1 MSQIER
7 FFKNTNQTLSL
18 SGLQSSSVLLFHLE
32 SNANP
37 LPQPMMFCLISPLPN
52 SPNLSHVPL
61 SFLRLLKTQLHFSSS
76 LSKKLFS
83 LCFLPHSSSRKSLS
97 PFFMLLGLA
106 DSSRFILIF
115 IPKRAL
121 LWHYLRVLSGYSL
134 SQPLMVILHS
144 TYHNFNYFS
153 CMHSAFAP
161 SLPAWLQANAW
172 GQGLHPSSTYHGGD
186 N

>member
-1 MSQIER
+1 MSTFFYLHYYVLDKATVISCLGSLQQPPVFSQLLFLHFLSCSTSQIER

-52 SPNLSHVPL
+52 SPNLSYVPL

-115 IPKRAL
+115 IPQRAL
-121 LWHYLRVLSGYSL
+121 L
-134 SQPLMVILHS
+134 
-144 TYHNFNYFS
+144 
-153 CMHSAFAP
+153 
-161 SLPAWLQANAW
+161 
-172 GQGLHPSSTYHGGD
+172 
-186 N
+186 